1 MTCPTSILRILKRF
15 MAFACFFVSLANY
28 QYTLV
33 CRIYISINHIITKT
47 GDVVGNCEL
56 EKITSRG
63 FEWWSLVRRD
73 SRKTSLPGPLIVGC
87 FERRLFARNVHNRFY
102 WTTFVN
108 FFFLQNCIVLY
119 VHAKILTFYIEQW
132 GCLHASRFEF
142 IPVWRQSVRYS
153 ERDDFRQVW
162 AVFRPGIE

>member
-63 FEWWSLVRRD
+63 FEWWSLVRKD

-108 FFFLQNCIVLY
+108 FFFT
-119 VHAKILTFYIEQW
+119 K
-132 GCLHASRFEF
+132 LHRSLRSCENSEVVYMHPASNSSQFEDSRFGTASGMTSD
-142 IPVWRQSVRYS
+142 RS
-153 ERDDFRQVW
+153 EQFFVP
-162 AVFRPGIE
+162 A